1 MNTLTNKSIINANE
15 QTYISLLVSIE
26 AGIGMLQIFI
36 AVCDADRQRENI
48 IANYEKE
55 LAYTDNIY
63 RVYLDSQEPSLKQAI
78 TQQVTLKEN
87 AIATV
92 LGAEKLGS
100 FNQDE
105 LLKKFFGY
113 LQWTREA
120 LRELKMPIILWIP
133 SRIYAQIAKQAP
145 DFWSWRNGVFH
156 FQPEPSLVTGEL
168 LINRNSEVILDNQAS
183 SIFSPEQLE
192 TSLAEAINQWGE
204 NSSKL
209 ETLYS
214 QLGNLYAER
223 VQSGKSADRERELAL
238 AQKYLNQAISLP
250 SQLQV
255 NPFTPPQPREGGLFG
270 REEKLKELH
279 ELLQS
284 GKNVCVVF
292 GMSGVGKTALVR
304 EYANL
309 PEYTSFFTGGVY
321 YINVEDK
328 QNMAAKII
336 TLTKWRFKADLPANL
351 STQQMVTACWQAWKG
366 QTENVLLIFDDI
378 SSLNKDIK
386 SYLPPKDLVSL
397 RVLMTSRETPDKR
410 IAEKLELQVLSEAAA
425 VDLLAAIIGQERID
439 TEPEQAKLLCYEL
452 GYLPLAL
459 ELVAYYLDDE
469 DYQDLSLLAMRG
481 KLQEKVKHP
490 SLSPKRVRGGIK
502 AKRGLQ
508 VAFDLSW
515 EELGPEAKYLACVFG
530 AFAASPVHWDFV
542 IEIYKQ
548 LQGEALNHDDLKDRW
563 LKSLRELH
571 LVMTVEE
578 NIYNLNLL
586 IHDYFS
592 QHLKQHSNYS
602 QIKQAFCHVFAI
614 IASDIDQSTNLETFN
629 LIEPHLKKMIAWCA
643 SNDHPDVARSLN
655 GLALLYYS
663 QGRYNDAEPLYLQ
676 SLDIRKRQLGNDHP
690 DVARSLNG
698 LALLYYSQGRYNDAE
713 PLYLQ
718 SLDIR
723 KRQLGNDHP
732 DVARSLNGLALLYY
746 SQGRYNDAEPLYLQS
761 LDIRKRQLGNDHPDV
776 ARSLNGLALLY

>member
-1 MNTLTNKSIINANE
+1 MNTLTNESIINANE
-15 QTYISLLVSIE
+15 QTYMSLLVSIE

-192 TSLAEAINQWGE
+192 ASLVEAVNQWGV

-214 QLGNLYAER
+214 QLGNLYSKR

-238 AQKYLNQAISLP
+238 AEKYFNRAIV
-250 SQLQV
+250 LQTQ
-255 NPFTPPQPREGGLFG
+255 FQ
-270 REEKLKELH
+270 
-279 ELLQS
+279 QQD
-284 GKNVCVVF
+284 
-292 GMSGVGKTALVR
+292 AL
-304 EYANL
+304 A
-309 PEYTSFFTGGVY
+309 
-321 YINVEDK
+321 
-328 QNMAAKII
+328 
-336 TLTKWRFKADLPANL
+336 
-351 STQQMVTACWQAWKG
+351 
-366 QTENVLLIFDDI
+366 
-378 SSLNKDIK
+378 SSLN
-386 SYLPPKDLVSL
+386 DLAGL
-397 RVLMTSRETPDKR
+397 
-410 IAEKLELQVLSEAAA
+410 
-425 VDLLAAIIGQERID
+425 
-439 TEPEQAKLLCYEL
+439 YE
-452 GYLPLAL
+452 
-459 ELVAYYLDDE
+459 
-469 DYQDLSLLAMRG
+469 
-481 KLQEKVKHP
+481 
-490 SLSPKRVRGGIK
+490 
-502 AKRGLQ
+502 
-508 VAFDLSW
+508 
-515 EELGPEAKYLACVFG
+515 
-530 AFAASPVHWDFV
+530 
-542 IEIYKQ
+542 
-548 LQGEALNHDDLKDRW
+548 
-563 LKSLRELH
+563 
-571 LVMTVEE
+571 
-578 NIYNLNLL
+578 
-586 IHDYFS
+586 
-592 QHLKQHSNYS
+592 
-602 QIKQAFCHVFAI
+602 
-614 IASDIDQSTNLETFN
+614 
-629 LIEPHLKKMIAWCA
+629 
-643 SNDHPDVARSLN
+643 
-655 GLALLYYS
+655 S

-676 SLDIRKRQLGNDHP
+676 SLDIWKRQLGDDHP
-690 DVARSLNG
+690 SVATSLNN
-698 LALLYYSQGRYNDAE
+698 LALLYRSQGRYNDAE

-718 SLDIR
+718 SLDIW
-723 KRQLGNDHP
+723 KRQLGDDHP
-732 DVARSLNGLALLYY
+732 SVATSLNNLAGLYE

-761 LDIRKRQLGNDHPDV
+761 LDIWKRQLGDDHPDV
-776 ARSLNGLALLY
+776 ASSLNNLALLYRSQGRYNDAEPLCLQSLEIWKRQLGDDHPNVATSLNNLAALYISQGRYNDAEPLCLQSLEIWKRQLGDDHPNVATSLNDLALLYRLQGRYNDAEPLCLQSLEIWKRQLGDDHPYVATSLNNLAALYISQGRYNDAEPLCLQSLEIWKRQLGDDHPNVATSLNDLAVLYESQGKYSEAENLAQQALAIYQTRLGNEHPDTQNVAVGVKLFYVMGLLHCNKKTLIDILQKLAQQANFPAFNTETALTLLERIENNPELLSSIRESLQQQTDASDDNT